1 MPDAWQIDYLPE
13 AADDFSSLDHSQQ
26 LLVSKAI
33 DKVSKNPLPQAEG
46 GYGKPLRSPLTGL
59 LKIKLRGAGL
69 RVVYKLER
77 IDSRMLIVVISIRD
91 DSVVYDLAAKRNK

>member
-1 MPDAWQIDYLPE
+1 M
-13 AADDFSSLDHSQQ
+13 
-26 LLVSKAI
+26 
-33 DKVSKNPLPQAEG
+33 
-46 GYGKPLRSPLTGL
+46 TGL

-91 DSVVYDLAAKRNK
+91 DGVVYDLAAKRNK

>member
-1 MPDAWQIDYLPE
+1 MPDSWSVEYLPE
-13 AADDFSSLDHSQQ
+13 AADDYDHLDRSQQ

-33 DKVSKNPLPQAEG
+33 QKVARNPLPQSEG
-46 GYGKPLRSPLTGL
+46 GYGKPLRSPLAGL

-77 IDSRMLIVVISIRD
+77 VESRMVIIVISIRD
-91 DSVVYDLAAKRNK
+91 DGVVYDLAEKRNR

>member
-13 AADDFSSLDHSQQ
+13 AAADFDSLDHSQQ
-26 LLVSKAI
+26 LLVSTAI

-77 IDSRMLIVVISIRD
+77 PNSCMLIVVISIRD
-91 DSVVYDLAAKRNK
+91 DDVVYDLAAKRNK

>member
-1 MPDAWQIDYLPE
+1 MPDAWQVEYLPE
-13 AADDFSSLDHSQQ
+13 AVEDFDSLDHSQQ
-26 LLVSKAI
+26 LLVFKAI
-33 DKVSKNPLPQAEG
+33 NKVSQNPLPQAEG

-77 IDSRMLIVVISIRD
+77 TGSRMVIVVISIRD
-91 DSVVYDLAAKRNK
+91 DGVVYDLAAKRNK